1 MIDEQELS
9 LWIKRLEAEPSSWKT
24 MSGCRSFTRSDLS
37 STLPHRRKNFDQ
49 TGHATPL
56 ENGFYQGRSGKM
68 GGGVGKL

>member
-9 LWIKRLEAEPSSWKT
+9 LWIKRLEAEPSSWKNYERL
-24 MSGCRSFTRSDLS
+24 SILYAIRSQLNLTASA
-37 STLPHRRKNFDQ
+37 
-49 TGHATPL
+49 HATPL